1 MNVIL
6 SEAKD
11 LTVGVR
17 VYCNQLKINEGKMMQ
32 GGLKIV
38 PSDERSLAAL
48 GMTSSKARDLTS

>member
-11 LTVGVR
+11 LTVGVP
-17 VYCNQLKINEGKMMQ
+17 VYCNQLKINEGKMIQ
-32 GGLKIV
+32 GSLKIL

-48 GMTSSKARDLTS
+48 GMTAKEI